1 LGLDVT
7 RLAVGGD
14 SAGATM
20 ASVLAIEAAQAAH
33 AWPKI
38 SLQLLC
44 YPSTDA
50 SRKTVSSDL
59 YDEGYLLETATLD
72 WFYDQYQRTPA
83 DRLDWRFSPLLCANP
98 QGAAP
103 AFIGLA
109 HYDPLHDE
117 GLAYA
122 EHLRQAGVAVT
133 LRLYNGTH
141 DVLRM
146 GAVMPGVEAIYEEL
160 ADNLAQAFAG

>member
-1 LGLDVT
+1 
-7 RLAVGGD
+7 
-14 SAGATM
+14 M

-133 LRLYNGTH
+133 LRHYNGTH
-141 DVLRM
+141 DLLRM
-146 GAVMPGVEAIYEEL
+146 GAVMPGIEAIYQEL
-160 ADNLAQAFAG
+160 ANSLAQAFAS